1 MPEILTAGEILVEIM
16 RTEYDVPL
24 DVQGT
29 FYGPFPSG
37 APAIFID
44 QVACLGHSAGIIGA
58 VGKDAFGEKTLLR
71 LDLDGVDV
79 SFISIHEEYATAV
92 AFVSYRKDGS
102 RKFLYHIPYAA
113 AGHIQPPGTHRLKEV
128 KLFHVMGCSLMISR
142 DVRDIINS
150 TARTV
155 KAHGGLV
162 SFDPNLRIELLKDEK
177 LDDVIGG
184 ILDLTDILLPG
195 EKELL
200 QITGNE
206 SVDQAASSLLSK
218 KISTIVIKRGRQG
231 ALLIDEKREVHADP
245 ISIQEVDPTGAGDAF
260 DAGFV
265 CGYMEGESPELCL
278 ALANGCGALNASY
291 FGPMEGVFH
300 RDYVENFMNKHGK
313 DVRS

>member
-1 MPEILTAGEILVEIM
+1 
-16 RTEYDVPL
+16 
-24 DVQGT
+24 
-29 FYGPFPSG
+29 
-37 APAIFID
+37 
-44 QVACLGHSAGIIGA
+44 
-58 VGKDAFGEKTLLR
+58 
-71 LDLDGVDV
+71 
-79 SFISIHEEYATAV
+79 
-92 AFVSYRKDGS
+92 
-102 RKFLYHIPYAA
+102 
-113 AGHIQPPGTHRLKEV
+113 
-128 KLFHVMGCSLMISR
+128 MISR

-150 TARTV
+150 AARTV

-184 ILDLTDILLPG
+184 ILELTDILLPG

-206 SVDQAASSLLSK
+206 SVDRAASSLLSK
-218 KISTIVIKRGRQG
+218 NISTIVIKRGRQG
-231 ALLIDEKREVHADP
+231 ALLIDEKREVQADP

-313 DVRS
+313 DVQS